1 MLFFQL
7 LASGIQTGILYALTA
22 AGFALIFGA
31 TRIFHVAHGATFI
44 IAGYTFY
51 ELHQLG
57 VWWLWASLAAFA
69 TAIAFGVAMALYV
82 YRPIQRS
89 EGSFFTVFVAAFG
102 VSISVQSLV
111 QYFFGRGSVT
121 VSTPLTMA
129 QEVLPSLY
137 LAPILG
143 VSIVVAVIVFACV
156 TLFLERR
163 NAGLG
168 LRALSENPGL
178 LEAFGLDSKR
188 LTILAFVIGSALV
201 VPAAIFTAVSI
212 GIQPAS
218 GHRVM
223 LISLAATIV
232 GGIGSLRGAI
242 LAGLLL
248 GVIENLVITVVDT
261 QWSEAVSF
269 LVLFA
274 FIMFR
279 PNGLF
284 GTAVKK

>member
-1 MLFFQL
+1 MLFLQL

-31 TRIFHVAHGATFI
+31 TKIFHVAHGATFVL
-44 IAGYTFY
+44 AGYAFY
-51 ELHQLG
+51 ELVQLG
-57 VWWLWASLAAFA
+57 VWWPWATLAAFA
-69 TAIAFGVAMALYV
+69 VAIVFGVAMAVAV

-102 VSISVQSLV
+102 ASIAVQSLV
-111 QYFFGRGSVT
+111 QFFFGRGSVT

-129 QEVLPSLY
+129 RETLPGLY
-137 LAPILG
+137 LAPIVA
-143 VSIVVAVIVFACV
+143 VSIVVAVVLFAAV
-156 TLFLERR
+156 LLFLAR
-163 NAGLG
+163 NHAGLG

-178 LEAFGLDSKR
+178 LEAFGLNSR
-188 LTILAFVIGSALV
+188 QLTVLAFAIGSALV
-201 VPAAIFTAVSI
+201 VPAAILTAVSI

-232 GGIGSLRGAI
+232 GGIGSLKGAA
-242 LAGLLL
+242 LAGILL
-248 GVIENLVITVVDT
+248 GIIENLVITVVDT

-269 LVLFA
+269 FILFA

-279 PNGLF
+279 PSGLF
-284 GTAVKK
+284 GMAVKK

>member
-1 MLFFQL
+1 MLFLQL
-7 LASGIQTGILYALTA
+7 LGSGIQTGVLYALTA

-31 TRIFHVAHGATFI
+31 TRIFHVAHGATFA
-44 IAGYTFY
+44 IAGYAFY
-51 ELHQLG
+51 ETVQLG
-57 VWWLWASLAAFA
+57 VWWPWAALVSLAA
-69 TAIAFGVAMALYV
+69 AILFGVAMALFI

-102 VSISVQSLV
+102 VSISVQSV
-111 QYFFGRGSVT
+111 IQYCFGRGSVT

-129 QEVLPSLY
+129 REILPGLH
-137 LAPILG
+137 LAPILAVSVG
-143 VSIVVAVIVFACV
+143 VAAALFTGI

-178 LEAFGLDSKR
+178 LESFGLDSRR
-188 LTILAFVIGSALV
+188 LTLLAFALGSALV
-201 VPAAIFTAVSI
+201 VPAAILTTMSI

-232 GGIGSLRGAI
+232 GGIGSLRGAA
-242 LAGLLL
+242 LAGLTL
-248 GVIENLVITVVDT
+248 GIIENLVITVVDT

-269 LVLFA
+269 FVLFA

-279 PNGLF
+279 PSGLF

>member
-1 MLFFQL
+1 MLLLQL

-31 TRIFHVAHGATFI
+31 TKIFHVAHGATFVV
-44 IAGYTFY
+44 AGYTFY
-51 ELHQLG
+51 ELHVLG
-57 VWWLWASLAAFA
+57 VAWPLATLAAFA
-69 TAIAFGVAMALYV
+69 TAILFGVAMAICV

-111 QYFFGRGSVT
+111 QYFFGRGSVA

-129 QEVLPSLY
+129 REVMPGLY

-143 VSIVVAVIVFACV
+143 VSIVVAIV
-156 TLFLERR
+156 LFVAVNLYLDKR

-201 VPAAIFTAVSI
+201 VPAAIFTATTI

-232 GGIGSLRGAI
+232 GGIGSLRGAA
-242 LAGLLL
+242 LAGLFL
-248 GVIENLVITVVDT
+248 GIFENLVITVVDT

-279 PNGLF
+279 PSGIF
-284 GTAVKK
+284 GTTVKK

>member
-1 MLFFQL
+1 MLFLQL

-31 TRIFHVAHGATFI
+31 TKIFHVAHGATFV
-44 IAGYTFY
+44 IAGYAFY
-51 ELHQLG
+51 ECIQLG
-57 VWWLWASLAAFA
+57 IWWPWATLIALLLAILFGIFM
-69 TAIAFGVAMALYV
+69 AIFI

-102 VSISVQSLV
+102 VSIAVQSLI

-121 VSTPLTMA
+121 VSSSLTMA
-129 QEVLPSLY
+129 SEVIDGLY
-137 LAPILG
+137 LAPILAIAIG
-143 VSIVVAVIVFACV
+143 VSLVLFLLVV
-156 TLFLERR
+156 LFLEKR

-168 LRALSENPGL
+168 LRALSENPSL
-178 LEAFGLDSKR
+178 LEAFGLNAKN
-188 LTILAFVIGSALV
+188 LTVLAFVIGSALV
-201 VPAAIFTAVSI
+201 VPAAILTSISI

-218 GHRVM
+218 GSKVM

-232 GGIGSLRGAI
+232 GGIGSLKGAA
-242 LAGLLL
+242 LAGLVL
-248 GVIENLVITVVDT
+248 GIIENLVITIVDT

-269 LVLFA
+269 FILFA

-284 GTAVKK
+284 GASVKR

>member
-1 MLFFQL
+1 MLFLQL
-7 LASGIQTGILYALTA
+7 LGSGIQTGVLYALTA

-31 TRIFHVAHGATFI
+31 TRIFHVAHGATFA
-44 IAGYTFY
+44 IAGYAFY
-51 ELHQLG
+51 EMIQLG
-57 VWWLWASLAAFA
+57 AWWPWAALVSLAAA
-69 TAIAFGVAMALYV
+69 VLSGVAMALFI

-102 VSISVQSLV
+102 VSISVQSLL

-121 VSTPLTMA
+121 VSAPLTMA
-129 QEVLPSLY
+129 REILPGLH
-137 LAPILG
+137 LAPILA
-143 VSIVVAVIVFACV
+143 VSVGVAVVLFGAI

-168 LRALSENPGL
+168 LRALSENPAL
-178 LEAFGLDSKR
+178 LESFGLDSRR
-188 LTILAFVIGSALV
+188 LTILAFALGSALV
-201 VPAAIFTAVSI
+201 VPAAILTTVSI

-232 GGIGSLRGAI
+232 GGIGSLRGAV
-242 LAGLLL
+242 LAGLVL
-248 GVIENLVITVVDT
+248 GIIENLVITVVDT

-279 PNGLF
+279 PSGLF
-284 GTAVKK
+284 GATVKK